1 MPTHNRVD
9 SSFVDRDGIT
19 IFYSKWVCKNPIA
32 VVQISHGQG
41 DHRLRYESLAT
52 EMVEKGFN
60 VYADD
65 HRGHGDTWHGQWGS
79 DPAKFGRPG
88 PRGVNGMVD
97 SIAAFTELIRK
108 ENPGLPLVFLG
119 HSMGSLLGQ
128 MSLDK
133 GQLRAE
139 YVVWS
144 GTAYRTLFGMNA
156 GDLNSKHRSEDGSGH
171 EWLNR
176 DEKAQRDFRDDPKTF
191 VAKAMR
197 QFGIFGSLRLLGT
210 PRKAKLDIP
219 ILILQ
224 GGDDALGNEKSVLKL
239 ANRYVASGFSDVSLI
254 VYPDARHEVYNE
266 TNAKQ
271 VRGDL
276 FEWLNERLKEKR

>member
-1 MPTHNRVD
+1 MPSSKRVD
-9 SSFVDRDGIT
+9 SSFVDTDGVKIH
-19 IFYSKWVCKNPIA
+19 YSKWLCENPIA

-41 DHRLRYESLAT
+41 DHRLRYEPLANQL
-52 EMVEKGFN
+52 VAKGFS

-65 HRGHGDTWHGQWGS
+65 HRGHGDTWRDQWN
-79 DPAKFGRPG
+79 DDLERFGYPG
-88 PRGVNGMVD
+88 ERGVKGMVD
-97 SIAAFTELIRK
+97 SITAFTELVRK
-108 ENPGLPLVFLG
+108 ENPGLPLVFVG

-128 MSLDK
+128 KALDAGK
-133 GQLRAE
+133 LNAE
-139 YVVWS
+139 LVVWS
-144 GTAYRTLFGMNA
+144 GTALRTLFGMNA
-156 GDLNSKHRSEDGSGH
+156 GDLNAKHRTKGGSGH

-176 DEKAQRDFRDDPKTF
+176 DEKAQQDFRDDPKTF
-191 VAKAMR
+191 VAKAMK
-197 QFGIFGSLRLLGT
+197 QFGFIGSLQLLGA
-210 PRKAKLDIP
+210 PRKAKRDVP

-224 GGDDALGNEKSVLKL
+224 GGDDALGNERSVLKL
-239 ANRYVASGFSDVSLI
+239 ANKYISSGYEDVSLI